1 MKMVARFNG
10 VSMWVTTNLVE
21 PEEIKQR
28 VKVFKKMVAI
38 GKYLLELNSLNALM
52 AVIAGWNNSSVLR
65 LKYLFLSFFSFS
77 FFFFFFFFFLLSLF
91 LLYAREVFK
100 KMVVIGME
108 LNSLNVLMAVIA
120 GWNNRGLFFT
130 LLLSLLR
137 LTLFFLAANTFCS

>member
-65 LKYLFLSFFSFS
+65 LKYLFLSFFSFLFLSS
-77 FFFFFFFFFLLSLF
+77 FFFFPFSFFM
-91 LLYAREVFK
+91 RVKVFK
-100 KMVVIGME
+100 KMVVIGKHLLE

-120 GWNNRGLFFT
+120 GWNNRGLFFIT
-130 LLLSLLR
+130 FLSSSSHPFLSCGKHLL
-137 LTLFFLAANTFCS
+137 